1 MAGRKRTP
9 TALRVLRGNPGGRPL
24 NDREPSFSATVPGIS
39 KHLSAE
45 AVAEWK
51 RVAKLLAD
59 AGVLTEIDMAVL
71 AAYCQSYGIAEQA
84 SQAIAKMAAR
94 DELTSGLM
102 IKSAK
107 GNAVPNPLVWIAS
120 AARRDSIR
128 YAAELGMTPAA
139 RSKIQVSEA
148 LAEKANPFLAL
159 RAQNASWLAG

>member
-1 MAGRKRTP
+1 
-9 TALRVLRGNPGGRPL
+9 
-24 NDREPSFSATVPGIS
+24 
-39 KHLSAE
+39 
-45 AVAEWK
+45 
-51 RVAKLLAD
+51 
-59 AGVLTEIDMAVL
+59 
-71 AAYCQSYGIAEQA
+71 
-84 SQAIAKMAAR
+84 
-94 DELTSGLM
+94 M

-159 RAQNASWLAG
+159 RAQNAS